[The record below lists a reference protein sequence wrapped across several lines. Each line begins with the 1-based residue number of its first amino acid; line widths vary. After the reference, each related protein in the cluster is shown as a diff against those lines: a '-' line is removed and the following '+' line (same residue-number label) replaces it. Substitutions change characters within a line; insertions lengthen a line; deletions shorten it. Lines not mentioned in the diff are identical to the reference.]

1 MSMKTKSTFIAAL
14 LIFGAVMSSVAS
26 DGLAV
31 IPVKG
36 TDTYKVV
43 YKGEGKV
50 KLNIYDQ
57 DAKLIHSENVN
68 QNGFILPVN
77 LTNVNA
83 GKYTVELVGAN
94 GKLVETINHRMPA
107 ATTPNYIHI
116 SKLVSEDG
124 KFLVSVTNGQKVS
137 KEINVKIYG
146 RNGLLY
152 NETKSASGDFAQVYA
167 IKVPGELT
175 FEISDAS
182 GNVKTVRF

>member
-1 MSMKTKSTFIAAL
+1 MKTKSTFITAL

-43 YKGEGKV
+43 YKGEAKV
-50 KLNIYDQ
+50 KLNIYNN
-57 DAKLIHSENVN
+57 DAQLIHSENVN
-68 QNGFILPVN
+68 QNGFILPLN
-77 LTNVNA
+77 LSKLAA

-94 GKLVETINHRMPA
+94 GKMVETINHKIVTPA
-107 ATTPNYIHI
+107 INYIHI
-116 SKLVSEDG
+116 SKLIKEDG
-124 KFLVSVTNGQKVS
+124 KFLVSVTNEQKVL

-146 RNGLLY
+146 RDGLLY

-167 IKVPGELT
+167 VKVPGELT
-175 FEISDAS
+175 FEISDAN